1 MQLLAAA
8 ILLAS
13 SAASA
18 VEDSLAADYSITPV
32 SVVWSPK
39 QEGLV
44 ERSVASTVVFRDAAD
59 REDIR
64 DVRSL
69 SSFAPNFHI
78 PEYGSR
84 MTSSIYVRGMG
95 ARIDQP
101 AVGLYVDDIPYMN
114 KNAYD
119 FDLLDLRSI
128 QLLRGPQSTLY
139 GRNTM
144 AGVMNVYTLS
154 PLDWTGTRLMAE
166 YGTANAVRARAS
178 HYVRVGDETG
188 ISLGGYYHRSDGYFE
203 NACIG
208 SMADW
213 ERGGGGR
220 MKVEWRRGGLHI
232 SNTFHAEGINQGGWP
247 YRYIDPGSGV
257 MQPVE
262 FNDPCRYR
270 RLTLGDAVKLAA
282 GRGRLSFTS
291 VTSWAYLD
299 DRMILDQDFTPRSMF
314 TLQQSQ
320 QEHTF
325 TEDAVLRY
333 SADRYSGLFGVF
345 GFAKNL
351 RMSAPVRF
359 KKDGID
365 ELILKNANAGLQHA
379 MKGAQLSID
388 EDEFDIA
395 SDFRYPVWGA
405 AFYHTSEVRAGRW
418 LFGAGIRF
426 DYEHAALRYDS
437 HADINYTFTIPMMP
451 MPVRRPLSS
460 RFEGRSTKSFFE
472 VLPRVAVSYEA
483 PSGTNIYLSVS
494 KGYKA
499 GGFNTQIFSD
509 ILQNRLMTDM
519 MADLMAGM
527 GGNGKAAPD
536 MGTAAGGEYDAGKAT
551 GYRPEHSWNYELG
564 AHIEDIRGLTIDLT
578 AFYIDCRDQ
587 QLTVFPSG
595 KGTGRMMTN
604 AGRTRSFGVEATAA
618 WNPVAG
624 LDLRAAYGYTDA
636 RFLRYDDGRND
647 YRNRYVPYAP
657 QHTLSL
663 SGDYAWQLRS
673 RLLDRITL
681 HADWRGVGRIYWNE
695 ANTLSQP
702 FYGLLSAS
710 VGLHR
715 GAVSL
720 EVWGRNLAGREYDT
734 FYFVSVG
741 NAFMQSGR
749 PRTIGVRVAF
759 EF

>member
-1 MQLLAAA
+1 MQLLAAV
-8 ILLAS
+8 ILLAY
-13 SAASA
+13 APA
-18 VEDSLAADYSITPV
+18 VEDSLAAEYSIAPV
-32 SVVWSPK
+32 SVVGASK
-39 QEGLV
+39 QQGLV
-44 ERSVASTVVFRDAAD
+44 ERSVASTTVFRDEAG

-64 DVRSL
+64 DIRSL

-101 AVGLYVDDIPYMN
+101 AVGLYVDDVPYMN

-139 GRNTM
+139 GRNAM

-154 PLDWTGTRLMAE
+154 PLDWTGTRAMAE
-166 YGTANAVRARAS
+166 YGTANAFRARAS
-178 HYVRVGDETG
+178 HYARIGDGTG
-188 ISLGGYYHRSDGYFE
+188 ISIGGYYLRGDGYFD
-203 NACIG
+203 NACNG
-208 SMADW
+208 EKADW

-220 MKVEWRRGGLHI
+220 MKVEWQRGGLHVT
-232 SNTFHAEGINQGGWP
+232 NTFNAEGINQGGWP
-247 YRYIDPGSGV
+247 YRYVDPDSGEKQEV
-257 MQPVE
+257 A

-270 RLTLGDAVKLAA
+270 RLTLGDAVNLSVS
-282 GRGRLSFTS
+282 RERWSFTS

-299 DRMILDQDFTPRSMF
+299 DRMTLDQDFTPRSMF

-320 QEHTF
+320 REHTF

-333 SADRYSGLFGVF
+333 SKSRYSGLFGAF

-351 RMSAPVRF
+351 KMSAPVRF
-359 KKDGID
+359 KRDGID
-365 ELILKNANAGLQHA
+365 ELILANANAGLQHIFPNA
-379 MKGAQLSID
+379 RLLIA

-395 SDFRYPVWGA
+395 SDFGYPVWGA
-405 AFYHTSEVRAGRW
+405 AFYHTSELRAGRW
-418 LFGAGIRF
+418 LFGAGVRF
-426 DYEHAALRYDS
+426 DYEHAALQYDS
-437 HADINYTFTIPMMP
+437 RAEINYRFTMTMP
-451 MPVRRPLSS
+451 DFKLLSS
-460 RFEGRSTKSFFE
+460 RFEGRSEKSFFE

-483 PSGTNIYLSVS
+483 PSGSGVYLSVS

-509 ILQNRLMTDM
+509 ILQNRIMTDM
-519 MADLMAGM
+519 MTDLGM
-527 GGNGKAAPD
+527 G
-536 MGTAAGGEYDAGKAT
+536 AAGDGYDAGKAT
-551 GYRPEHSWNYELG
+551 AYKPEHSWNYELG
-564 AHIEDIRGLTIDLT
+564 AHIGDIRDASIDL
-578 AFYIDCRDQ
+578 AVFYIDCRDQ

-595 KGTGRMMTN
+595 KSTGRMMTN

-618 WNPVAG
+618 WTPVAG
-624 LDLRAAYGYTDA
+624 VDLRAAYGYTDA
-636 RFLRYDDGRND
+636 RFLRYDDGLND
-647 YRNRYVPYAP
+647 YRDKYVPYAP

-663 SGDYAWQLRS
+663 SGDYTLNLHS

-681 HADWRGVGRIYWNE
+681 HAGWRGAGRIYWNE
-695 ANTLSQP
+695 SNTLSQP

-720 EVWGRNLAGREYDT
+720 EIWGRNLTDCEYDT

-749 PRTIGVRVAF
+749 PRTLGLRIAF